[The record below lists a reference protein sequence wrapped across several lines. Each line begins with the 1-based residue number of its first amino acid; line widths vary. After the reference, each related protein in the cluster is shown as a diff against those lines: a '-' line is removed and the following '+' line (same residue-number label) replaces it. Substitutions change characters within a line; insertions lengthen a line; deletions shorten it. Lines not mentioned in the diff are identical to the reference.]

1 LDAVRKEGFDVTTV
15 QDDRA
20 RVLEHLTQAVADL
33 EIRWAVV
40 ADTSP
45 VAGRALADSKVRTT
59 TGAWIVAIRRGQTVI
74 GNPAPAE
81 HLNPGDRVALV
92 GSPTDIAEAERLL
105 TGSDQMTQAARR

>member
-1 LDAVRKEGFDVTTV
+1 MTTV
-15 QDDRA
+15 QDARA
-20 RVLEHLTQAVADL
+20 RVLEHLAHAVADL

-45 VAGRALADSKVRTT
+45 VAGRGLADAKVRTT
-59 TGAWIVAIRRGQTVI
+59 TGATIVAIRRGQTVI

-81 HLNPGDRVALV
+81 RLNPGDRVALV

-105 TGSDQMTQAARR
+105 TGSATVTQPAQASR